1 MKKILL
7 IVFLIIGLTLPSVL
21 SFGAVRTVTGNEV
34 TIAIDTTDTV
44 AGCIIREAMPTS
56 GLVVTSSSP
65 NGAAYVPNS
74 YLKWIISG
82 SCPTQVTYSTTGSG
96 TVTGKMTSN
105 SIEQVIGGSGVI
117 PSSTCTPTCPLA
129 DTICLGTTVTL
140 DSCGGQTC
148 NVVGTKMDEAC
159 APVCTES
166 WSCGSWTD
174 CINEQKTR
182 TCTDENNCGTIVSK
196 PAETE
201 SCTIAPTCTDSVQNQ
216 DETGVDCGGSCA
228 TACVLPACSAECISS
243 STCQVGTCTF
253 TVDTLKTEIGIAI
266 EDSSLTTKFAKISK
280 IAALLRL
287 YFSLN

>member
-65 NGAAYVPNS
+65 NGAAYVANS

-129 DTICLGTTVTL
+129 NTICSGTTITE

-148 NVVGTKMDEAC
+148 NVAGTKTDEVC
-159 APVCTES
+159 APVADCSSTNLDLCLDATSCADAGGSWSGTSCTAVCTES
-166 WSCGSWTD
+166 WSCGLWTD

-182 TCTDENNCGTIVSK
+182 TCTDENNCGTIV
-196 PAETE
+196 
-201 SCTIAPTCTDSVQNQ
+201 
-216 DETGVDCGGSCA
+216 
-228 TACVLPACSAECISS
+228 
-243 STCQVGTCTF
+243 
-253 TVDTLKTEIGIAI
+253 
-266 EDSSLTTKFAKISK
+266 
-280 IAALLRL
+280 
-287 YFSLN
+287 